1 MSTQRIGQPISQA
14 SIYAVWCWIW
24 RWVYCQEAFNPA
36 CICWFHCSRSW
47 RRRLLQTEQHD
58 MKSHIL
64 LFILVARNICGAS
77 EMARKYRLHLF
88 QFCSSVIATIFY
100 CLAVAFFA
108 SPGLYFFIIIAQKF
122 FIFSAMFYY
131 SFAIVCLLLSK
142 LFSKKTAL
150 IMTFGFMI
158 LCVAFFGATDS
169 IEFYVIS
176 LLPLMTYMFFIYVYI
191 NNRVCWR

>member
-1 MSTQRIGQPISQA
+1 
-14 SIYAVWCWIW
+14 
-24 RWVYCQEAFNPA
+24 
-36 CICWFHCSRSW
+36 
-47 RRRLLQTEQHD
+47 
-58 MKSHIL
+58 
-64 LFILVARNICGAS
+64 
-77 EMARKYRLHLF
+77 MARKYKLHLF

-169 IEFYVIS
+169 IEFYVINLFNRDFLVIQAYV
-176 LLPLMTYMFFIYVYI
+176 LLMAVLFVLCNLAMNIYSALVDP
-191 NNRVCWR
+191 RLREGGLR

>member
-1 MSTQRIGQPISQA
+1 
-14 SIYAVWCWIW
+14 
-24 RWVYCQEAFNPA
+24 
-36 CICWFHCSRSW
+36 
-47 RRRLLQTEQHD
+47 

-142 LFSKKTAL
+142 LFSKKTQQRYEKNKNKRRIEIFFNIL
-150 IMTFGFMI
+150 ISNFINISRRKEQKSSNCAARKGQKS
-158 LCVAFFGATDS
+158 FFHAS
-169 IEFYVIS
+169 A
-176 LLPLMTYMFFIYVYI
+176 
-191 NNRVCWR
+191 

>member
-1 MSTQRIGQPISQA
+1 
-14 SIYAVWCWIW
+14 
-24 RWVYCQEAFNPA
+24 
-36 CICWFHCSRSW
+36 
-47 RRRLLQTEQHD
+47 
-58 MKSHIL
+58 
-64 LFILVARNICGAS
+64 
-77 EMARKYRLHLF
+77 MARKYRLHLF

-176 LLPLMTYMFFIYVYI
+176 LLPLMTYMFSYMFILIIEFVESNDGAI
-191 NNRVCWR
+191 CSILDTSKGKC

>member
-1 MSTQRIGQPISQA
+1 MSLLPRGFQPSLYLLISLFEVLKA
-14 SIYAVWCWIW
+14 TIAPDGTTWYEIAHF
-24 RWVYCQEAFNPA
+24 AFY
-36 CICWFHCSRSW
+36 
-47 RRRLLQTEQHD
+47 
-58 MKSHIL
+58 
-64 LFILVARNICGAS
+64 LVARNIYGAS
-77 EMARKYRLHLF
+77 EMARKYRLHIF

-191 NNRVCWR
+191 DNRIC

>member
-1 MSTQRIGQPISQA
+1 LPRGFQPSLYLLISLFE
-14 SIYAVWCWIW
+14 VL
-24 RWVYCQEAFNPA
+24 
-36 CICWFHCSRSW
+36 
-47 RRRLLQTEQHD
+47 RRRLLQTEQHG

-64 LFILVARNICGAS
+64 FFILVARNICGAS
-77 EMARKYRLHLF
+77 EMERKYRLHLF

-131 SFAIVCLLLSK
+131 LFAIVCLLLSK

-191 NNRVCWR
+191 DNRIC